1 MSAVTLTYWV
11 WSSLVMESGALPV
24 SQVAISAR
32 VQVPVLVVPS
42 ADMTVVSKVMSIM
55 FSLVTGS
62 RLLLIW
68 TLMVLPSTVTGVW
81 AVVVVVSLA
90 AICW

>member
-1 MSAVTLTYWV
+1 
-11 WSSLVMESGALPV
+11 MESGALPV

-42 ADMTVVSKVMSIM
+42 ADMTVVSKVISIM

>member
-1 MSAVTLTYWV
+1 
-11 WSSLVMESGALPV
+11 MESGALPV